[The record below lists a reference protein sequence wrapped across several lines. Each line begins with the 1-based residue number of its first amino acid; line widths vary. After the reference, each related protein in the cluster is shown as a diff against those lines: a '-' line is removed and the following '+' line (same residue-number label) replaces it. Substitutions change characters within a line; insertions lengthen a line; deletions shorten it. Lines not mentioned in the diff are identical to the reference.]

1 MKIKEITTTEELKNK
16 NINNQDF
23 DSLDSA
29 DNLYYNDYNYIE
41 K

>member
-1 MKIKEITTTEELKNK
+1 MEENYKNISDILK

-23 DSLDSA
+23 DSLDNT

>member
-1 MKIKEITTTEELKNK
+1 MEENYKNINDILK

-23 DSLDSA
+23 DSLDSV

>member
-1 MKIKEITTTEELKNK
+1 MEEKYKNINDILK

>member
-1 MKIKEITTTEELKNK
+1 MEENYKNINDILK

>member
-1 MKIKEITTTEELKNK
+1 MEENYKNINDILK

-23 DSLDSA
+23 NSLDNA

>member
-1 MKIKEITTTEELKNK
+1 MGENYKNINDILK

-23 DSLDSA
+23 DSLDNI

>member
-1 MKIKEITTTEELKNK
+1 MEENYKNINDILK
-16 NINNQDF
+16 NINNQDY

>member
-1 MKIKEITTTEELKNK
+1 MEENYKNINDILK

-23 DSLDSA
+23 DSLESA

>member
-1 MKIKEITTTEELKNK
+1 MEENTNINDILKNIDSQ
-16 NINNQDF
+16 NF

-29 DNLYYNDYNYIE
+29 DNLYYNNYNYIE